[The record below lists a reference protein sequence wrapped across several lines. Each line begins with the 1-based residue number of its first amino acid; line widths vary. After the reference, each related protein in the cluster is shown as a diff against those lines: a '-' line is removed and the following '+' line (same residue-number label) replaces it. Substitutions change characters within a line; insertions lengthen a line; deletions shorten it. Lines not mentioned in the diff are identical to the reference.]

1 MTGVESRGDW
11 WGGMNCTGHGGTDW
25 GGEVIKPHSKNVFDM
40 MYTNDVF
47 VSYALVEC
55 KTFFFQPS
63 LTLCRPVW
71 EEPTFLQIGFSN
83 L

>member
-1 MTGVESRGDW
+1 
-11 WGGMNCTGHGGTDW
+11 
-25 GGEVIKPHSKNVFDM
+25 M

-47 VSYALVEC
+47 VSYALVKH

-71 EEPTFLQIGFSN
+71 EELTFLQIGFSN